1 MARCGNTK
9 MNKVTRKKRTASRTS
24 VTAVTLQHI
33 NEKLNHIH
41 KDLEQNTKDIAQLKD
56 QVAMG
61 RGGLKV
67 IFYVGGVISIIIGV
81 LKIGK
86 II

>member
-1 MARCGNTK
+1 MK
-9 MNKVTRKKRTASRTS
+9 KVSRKKSIARRPTVTS
-24 VTAVTLQHI
+24 ITLQHI

-67 IFYVGGVISIIIGV
+67 IFYVGAVVTAIIGI
-81 LKIGK
+81 LKLAK
-86 II
+86 IN